1 MTGPIRLE
9 PVYLNSIWAGNRLGE
24 IRRLKSPGTGI
35 SREVCTYP
43 GSENR
48 VCNGPFEGQK
58 ITDLIQAR
66 RDEIMGNDPE
76 SQMVRVA
83 FMDTAEDLS
92 IQVHP
97 DGAMAEAEGD
107 FEKSQTTVLFG
118 TEYYYSG
125 RKNIRA

>member
-24 IRRLKSPGTGI
+24 IRGLKSPGTGI

-58 ITDLIQAR
+58 ITELIDLLIEIVVNGGEAAENGVDAGDDIVAGLGQALHQA
-66 RDEIMGNDPE
+66 PE
-76 SQMVRVA
+76 KPL
-83 FMDTAEDLS
+83 LS
-92 IQVHP
+92 
-97 DGAMAEAEGD
+97 
-107 FEKSQTTVLFG
+107 F
-118 TEYYYSG
+118 
-125 RKNIRA
+125 

>member
-24 IRRLKSPGTGI
+24 IRGLKSPGTGI

-58 ITDLIQAR
+58 ITELI
-66 RDEIMGNDPE
+66 
-76 SQMVRVA
+76 
-83 FMDTAEDLS
+83 
-92 IQVHP
+92 P
-97 DGAMAEAEGD
+97 DAPG
-107 FEKSQTTVLFG
+107 
-118 TEYYYSG
+118 
-125 RKNIRA
+125 